1 MDARMHEIYAAQ
13 YAYSGGSWQIFDAP
27 MLTTV
32 ERLHAI
38 WRATPPEVVAGNA
51 LHAFRSELEPA
62 GARCEPDA
70 MPRAVGML
78 NLARAL
84 AAQGGAVDVAEALPL
99 YMRDKVAETTMERA
113 ARSAA

>member
-1 MDARMHEIYAAQ
+1 
-13 YAYSGGSWQIFDAP
+13 